1 MDHIEVLYM
10 NHENV
15 LCYTAHKIRR
25 RDGLMV
31 SALASGSRGPGS
43 SPGRGHFV
51 VFLGKKHYSHSA
63 SLHPGEEM
71 HTSEK

>member
-1 MDHIEVLYM
+1 
-10 NHENV
+10 
-15 LCYTAHKIRR
+15 
-25 RDGLMV
+25 
-31 SALASGSRGPGS
+31 
-43 SPGRGHFV
+43 